1 MVDVA
6 QVKMYG
12 KTIGFVSWNAQYGIA
27 RFEYD
32 ADFVKSDIQPSPI
45 FMPTKE
51 GRIYS
56 FGELNQETFVSI
68 RKCDRRDK

>member
-6 QVKMYG
+6 QVKMFG
-12 KTIGFVSWNAQYGIA
+12 MTVGTVRWNPQYNVA

-32 ADFVKSDIQPSPI
+32 PDFVKSGIQPSPI
-45 FMPTKE
+45 LMPTRE